1 MLSKHLAAI
10 AAAAFLCAGSA
21 EAGYIVDTG
30 PGTGLFSLSLNNQ
43 GVSYQNLGVT
53 FNVGEDSSLTGVEG
67 WITGVGSL
75 LFELHQGASP
85 TGALLFSSLVTFND
99 ALGSNW
105 YGATGLD
112 WDVLAGDYTLTVIA
126 QPGFIGAMQTGVA
139 NPAGTEWFA
148 HPLPELGHDGHQHGL
163 AHRRHRR
170 SGARTRH
177 ARPSRPRPRRT
188 RLHPPPQALVARS
201 LRRTRLRGGF
211 CFSVFAAVCR
221 LSIFRARPIRQA
233 LIRSASTCPD
243 RSPQIIWPCWRCT
256 TQSSGPIARSTSCC
270 QPLQPH
276 LADRALPSGDDAC
289 NWSSR

>member
-30 PGTGLFSLSLNNQ
+30 PGLAGSTQLTLNNQ
-43 GVSYQNLGVT
+43 GVAYQNLGVT

-126 QPGFIGAMQTGVA
+126 QPGFNGGMGTQVA

-148 HPLPELGHDGHQHGL
+148 NPFATNWATTAFNMGWRIDATAATVPEPGTLALLSLGL
-163 AHRRHRR
+163 AGLAFTRRRK
-170 SGARTRH
+170 
-177 ARPSRPRPRRT
+177 
-188 RLHPPPQALVARS
+188 Q
-201 LRRTRLRGGF
+201 
-211 CFSVFAAVCR
+211 
-221 LSIFRARPIRQA
+221 
-233 LIRSASTCPD
+233 
-243 RSPQIIWPCWRCT
+243 
-256 TQSSGPIARSTSCC
+256 
-270 QPLQPH
+270 
-276 LADRALPSGDDAC
+276 
-289 NWSSR
+289 